1 MSMNWKPLLTHVNA
15 LLLVLLPMLVSSH
28 ESAQAPPPTTA
39 PNLSGTSWQLVK
51 FQGGDERTLTP
62 DDKTKYTLQ
71 FTADGRV
78 AARVDCNRGS
88 ATWKASGNQLQLGPL
103 ALTRAACLSP
113 VLHDRIV
120 KDWEYVRSYIV
131 KKGHLFL
138 SLMADA
144 GIYEFE
150 PMAAAKQGASAAP
163 LIQGTATYRERMALP
178 PTAVF
183 EATLEDVSPA
193 DAAADIIART
203 RLASP
208 GNPPI
213 RFEITY
219 DPARIQTN
227 RSYVARARIV
237 DGERLMFT
245 TDTSYPVLT
254 GGKGNSVSLMMRR
267 APGTGAT
274 SPQGAAAPK
283 IEGTVWRLTRL
294 RGQPDQAVAS
304 LSRPAT
310 LQFDAGRIQAF
321 GGCNRLV
328 GSYTINGD
336 RVTIGQLAGTM
347 MACAQPV
354 MAVETAFNKA
364 LTGTLRIRLAANGL
378 TLTAESESDPTLVF
392 VAEPVK

>member
-1 MSMNWKPLLTHVNA
+1 MMLNWWPLLNGAHAIA
-15 LLLVLLPMLVSSH
+15 LLLFLLPILASTSA
-28 ESAQAPPPTTA
+28 SAQTPAPTTS
-39 PNLSGTSWQLVK
+39 PNLGGTSWQLVK
-51 FQGGDERTLTP
+51 FQGGDDRTLMP

-88 ATWKASGNQLQLGPL
+88 ATWKASGNQLQFGPL

-131 KKGHLFL
+131 KDGHLFL

-144 GIYEFE
+144 GIYEFAH
-150 PMAAAKQGASAAP
+150 MAAAKQGASAAP

-183 EATLEDVSPA
+183 EATLEDVSRA
-193 DAAADIIART
+193 DAAADVIART
-203 RLASP
+203 RVASP

-227 RSYVARARIV
+227 RSYVVRAGIL

-245 TDTSYPVLT
+245 TDTAHPVLT
-254 GGKGNSVSLMMRR
+254 RGQGNSVSLMMRR
-267 APGTGAT
+267 TSGTGAT
-274 SPQGAAAPK
+274 TRPPAGGGTSSQGAAAPRIDISSRDCGSPISRDTHPK
-283 IEGTVWRLTRL
+283 DGVPLL
-294 RGQPDQAVAS
+294 RSLDIYPALMRADYLPCDIQSEPKAV
-304 LSRPAT
+304 
-310 LQFDAGRIQAF
+310 
-321 GGCNRLV
+321 
-328 GSYTINGD
+328 
-336 RVTIGQLAGTM
+336 
-347 MACAQPV
+347 V
-354 MAVETAFNKA
+354 MASADAAAE
-364 LTGTLRIRLAANGL
+364 RIEQSWQKIRWNSPG
-378 TLTAESESDPTLVF
+378 V
-392 VAEPVK
+392 

>member
-1 MSMNWKPLLTHVNA
+1 
-15 LLLVLLPMLVSSH
+15 MLASSSA
-28 ESAQAPPPTTA
+28 SAQAPPPTTA

-71 FTADGRV
+71 FNADGRV
-78 AARVDCNRGS
+78 AARIDCNRGT
-88 ATWKASGNQLQLGPL
+88 ATWKASGSQLQLGPL
-103 ALTRAACLSP
+103 ALTRAACVSP
-113 VLHDRIV
+113 VLHDRIA

-131 KKGHLFL
+131 KDGHLFL

-150 PMAAAKQGASAAP
+150 PMAANQGASAAP
-163 LIQGTATYRERMALP
+163 LIQGTATYRERIALP

-183 EATLEDVSPA
+183 EATLEDVSRA
-193 DAAADIIART
+193 DAAADVIART
-203 RLASP
+203 RKTSP

-219 DPARIQTN
+219 DPARIQPN
-227 RSYVARARIV
+227 RSYVVRARIL

-254 GGKGNSVSLMMRR
+254 RGQGNSVSLMMRVC
-267 APGTGAT
+267 TGATAQTPAAGGT
-274 SPQGAAAPK
+274 SPQGSAAPK
-283 IEGTVWRLTRL
+283 IEGTLWRLTRL
-294 RGQPDQAVAS
+294 RGQTDQVVAG
-304 LSRPAT
+304 LSRPPT

-336 RVTIGQLAGTM
+336 RVTVGQLAGTM

-354 MAVETAFNKA
+354 MAIETAFNKA
-364 LTGTLRIRLAANGL
+364 LTGSLRIRLAANGL

-392 VAEPVK
+392 VAEPAK

>member
-1 MSMNWKPLLTHVNA
+1 MTVNWRPLLNGAQANV
-15 LLLVLLPMLVSSH
+15 LVLALLPMLGSSH
-28 ESAQAPPPTTA
+28 AGAQAPPQTTA
-39 PNLSGTSWQLVK
+39 PNLGGTSWQLVK

-71 FTADGRV
+71 FNADGRV
-78 AARVDCNRGS
+78 AARIDCNRGT
-88 ATWKASGNQLQLGPL
+88 ATWKASGSQLQLGPL

-131 KKGHLFL
+131 KDGHLFL

-150 PMAAAKQGASAAP
+150 PTVAAKQGASA
-163 LIQGTATYRERMALP
+163 
-178 PTAVF
+178 
-183 EATLEDVSPA
+183 
-193 DAAADIIART
+193 
-203 RLASP
+203 
-208 GNPPI
+208 
-213 RFEITY
+213 
-219 DPARIQTN
+219 
-227 RSYVARARIV
+227 
-237 DGERLMFT
+237 
-245 TDTSYPVLT
+245 
-254 GGKGNSVSLMMRR
+254 
-267 APGTGAT
+267 GTGAATQPPARGGT
-274 SPQGAAAPK
+274 SPQGAAASN

-336 RVTIGQLAGTM
+336 LVTIGQLAGTM